1 MRGRN
6 GCGQKWVAASRWLSK
21 KRSSSKPSGE
31 SNRRCSVRGRR
42 LSDDGAND
50 ERYEAESREVKVEV
64 EEEGEMGC
72 GIAIEI
78 AVFCLCCSG
87 GAAQAL
93 SEGAAGHA
101 QLGFLRE

>member
-1 MRGRN
+1 MEP
-6 GCGQKWVAASRWLSK
+6 WLPVARKGSPPASRWVESTRSIVALPKASSSHTRSR
-21 KRSSSKPSGE
+21 RSSPVANE
-31 SNRRCSVRGRR
+31 
-42 LSDDGAND
+42 GA
-50 ERYEAESREVKVEV
+50 VEV

-101 QLGFLRE
+101 QFGFLRE